1 MKRSINVRYTVSREP
16 EHERFPWIVTDS
28 HGNPA
33 LWRDDPK
40 VGKVPQRF
48 RTEAFAQAAADRL
61 NDEAE

>member
-40 VGKVPQRF
+40 VGETVDALSHRGI
-48 RTEAFAQAAADRL
+48 RAAAADR
-61 NDEAE
+61 